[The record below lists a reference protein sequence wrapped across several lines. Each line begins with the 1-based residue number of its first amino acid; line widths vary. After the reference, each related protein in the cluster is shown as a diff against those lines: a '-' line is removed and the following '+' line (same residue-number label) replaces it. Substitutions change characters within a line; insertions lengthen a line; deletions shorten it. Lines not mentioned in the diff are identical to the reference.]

1 MATTSDDLLSDP
13 RWRPQLHVRK
23 LKELSTEHGHS
34 ALGRRIVAPTRRRG
48 GHVGALPRPD
58 LPPGPG
64 RDLNDALHELHH
76 RAGWPSL
83 RAMARDAGV
92 SHTTVSHVFSAPK
105 LPTWG
110 VVEVLVEAL
119 GGGTAHF
126 HDLWLAATATE
137 DVARP
142 ATARLAGRGAELT
155 TVCRHLETGTG
166 LLLVTGEAG
175 IGKTRLVT
183 TAAEQTECFVA
194 TGHCLP
200 LTTEVPLLPIA
211 DTLQSVYDADSGRW
225 LAQALAACPDYVP
238 TAIARLVPQA
248 VPHAPEDVGPEARQ
262 RLFTAY
268 LEVSKT
274 LAATRRIAVLVE
286 DLHWADTATLD
297 LLEHTILRGRDF
309 CLLAT
314 WRTEDETIA
323 PSAAEWFARARR
335 LSQVTELDLRCLDR
349 DETAEQLTLL
359 DGRVTADQVDRIH
372 ARSQGQP
379 LFTEQLSAHL
389 DDDQALPRLL
399 LDLLDRRLAGLS
411 GTAWAVIRVLG
422 VAARPMT
429 AAQLARA
436 TGLDRARLTTDLR
449 ALQARRLVHTAPS
462 DTVELH
468 HPLLA
473 EATRRRLVPG
483 EAAEVHFALAE
494 TLGAEPGTSPAEVA
508 AHWQGAE
515 VPAREIGWRVA
526 AARDSAAGYDW
537 AQSAEHWL
545 RVLELWPM
553 DTVSAGEPPISR
565 ASAYLAAIDML
576 NDSLQWD
583 RAAAMSDRAEEQL
596 GEVDDAIQAE
606 LLRRAAEYR
615 GEREGVAVGMILID
629 AALEI
634 YGRLPPSVGL
644 LQALNQKRLLL
655 TSLGRYHDAYALTQS
670 AADVAVEI
678 GDRRME
684 RHHLATLAWHEG
696 VGGDASSAIDN
707 LEQGRRITGD
717 TDPTGDIRQAVMA
730 TDLLLLCG
738 GALDAIEAA
747 ARQGFRTAQEWGID
761 SEAVLML
768 RQNVAVGRIRA
779 GRIRSADELIQV
791 RPDEPADPDRWPLHL
806 IAATIEALGGQLDV
820 ASERIDTLWREVG
833 PDDEIDLE
841 FLAAVADI
849 DFWNGTPAASLPR
862 LLQDLDLV
870 VDSAPVRIVCAALVT
885 AARAA
890 AEMPSHGSGSSA
902 HLTTLRDLQARAML
916 DPASAPA
923 DTHLR
928 AHAFAAAAELAR
940 GDTSERI
947 EHWVKAAAHWDKLAR
962 PHDAAYS
969 RWRAAQVALHHGHG
983 TLATRLLKRAAT
995 AAREHVPLTAAIAS
1009 TKADIR

>member
-1 MATTSDDLLSDP
+1 MGVL
-13 RWRPQLHVRK
+13 
-23 LKELSTEHGHS
+23 EL
-34 ALGRRIVAPTRRRG
+34 
-48 GHVGALPRPD
+48 
-58 LPPGPG
+58 
-64 RDLNDALHELHH
+64 
-76 RAGWPSL
+76 
-83 RAMARDAGV
+83 
-92 SHTTVSHVFSAPK
+92 
-105 LPTWG
+105 
-110 VVEVLVEAL
+110 LVEAL

-126 HDLWLAATATE
+126 HSLWLAASTATE
-137 DVARP
+137 EVARP
-142 ATARLAGRGAELT
+142 ATARLAGRRAELT

-175 IGKTRLVT
+175 IGKTKLVT
-183 TAAEQTECFVA
+183 TAAEQTECFAA

-200 LTTEVPLLPIA
+200 LSTEVPLLPIA
-211 DTLQSVYDADSGRW
+211 DTLQSVYDVDGGHW
-225 LAQALAACPDYVP
+225 LAHALAACPHYVA
-238 TAIARLVPQA
+238 TAVARLVPQA
-248 VPHAPEDVGPEARQ
+248 VPNAREDGGPEARQ
-262 RLFTAY
+262 RLFAAY
-268 LEVSKT
+268 LEVSAA

-297 LLEHTILRGRDF
+297 LLEHTISRGRDL

-314 WRTEDETIA
+314 WRTEDETIP
-323 PSAAEWFARARR
+323 PSADAWFARVRR

-379 LFTEQLSAHL
+379 LFTEQLSANR
-389 DDDQALPRLL
+389 DDDQAFPRLL

-411 GTAWAVIRVLG
+411 GTAWAVTRVLG

-436 TGLDRARLTTDLR
+436 TELDRASLTSDLR
-449 ALQARRLVHTAPS
+449 ALQARRLVKTAAN
-462 DTVELH
+462 DTITLH

-483 EAAEVHFALAE
+483 EAADVHFALAE
-494 TLGAEPGTSPAEVA
+494 TLGAEPGASPAEVA
-508 AHWQGAE
+508 AHWQGAGE
-515 VPAREIGWRVA
+515 PAREIGWRVA
-526 AARDSAAGYDW
+526 AARDSAAGYDR

-545 RVLELWPM
+545 RVFELWPM

-565 ASAYLAAIDML
+565 AGAYLAAIDTL

-596 GEVDDAIQAE
+596 GEVDDAVQAE

-615 GEREGVAVGMILID
+615 GEREGVAVGMTLID
-629 AALEI
+629 AALDT
-634 YGRLPPSVGL
+634 YARLSPSVGL

-655 TSLGRYHDAYALTQS
+655 TSLGRYHDAYALTRS
-670 AADVAVEI
+670 AADVAAEI

-696 VGGDASSAIDN
+696 VGGDASGAIDK
-707 LEQGRRITGD
+707 LEQGRRVTGD

-738 GALDAIEAA
+738 CALDAIEAA
-747 ARQGFRTAQEWGID
+747 ARQGFQTAHERGID

-779 GRIRSADELIQV
+779 GRIRSADELIQI
-791 RPDEPADPDRWPLHL
+791 RPDEPPDPDRWPLHL
-806 IAATIEALGGQLDV
+806 VAATIEALGGQLDI
-820 ASERIDTLWREVG
+820 ASERIDTLWRDVG

-849 DFWNGTPAASLPR
+849 DFWNGTPAANLPR
-862 LLQDLDLV
+862 LLHDLDLV
-870 VDSAPVRIVCAALVT
+870 VDSAPVRIACAALVT

-890 AEMPSHGSGSSA
+890 AEMAGHGCGSSA
-902 HLTTLRDLQARAML
+902 HVTTLRNLQARAGL
-916 DPASAPA
+916 DPASVPA

-928 AHAFAAAAELAR
+928 AHAFAGAAELAR
-940 GDTSERI
+940 CDSSETI
-947 EHWVKAAAHWDKLAR
+947 EHWVKAAAQWDKLAR

-969 RWRAAQVALHHGHG
+969 RWRAAEVALHDGQG
-983 TLATRLLKRAAT
+983 TLATSLLMRAAT
-995 AAREHVPLTAAIAS
+995 EAREHLPLSAAIATTS
-1009 TKADIR
+1009 AGIR

>member
-1 MATTSDDLLSDP
+1 M
-13 RWRPQLHVRK
+13 
-23 LKELSTEHGHS
+23 
-34 ALGRRIVAPTRRRG
+34 
-48 GHVGALPRPD
+48 GALPRPD

-83 RAMARDAGV
+83 RALARDAGV
-92 SHTTVSHVFSAPK
+92 SHTTVSHVFSALRTPA
-105 LPTWG
+105 WG
-110 VVEVLVEAL
+110 VLELLVEAL
-119 GGGTAHF
+119 GGSTAHF
-126 HDLWLAATATE
+126 HDLWLAASTATE

-142 ATARLAGRGAELT
+142 ATARLAGRRAELT
-155 TVCRHLETGTG
+155 AVSRHLETGTG

-175 IGKTRLVT
+175 IGKTRLVS
-183 TAAEQTECFVA
+183 TAAQQTECFVA

-225 LAQALAACPDYVP
+225 LAQALAACPDYVA

-248 VPHAPEDVGPEARQ
+248 VPDAPEDGSPEARQ
-262 RLFTAY
+262 RLFAAY
-268 LEVSKT
+268 LEVARA
-274 LAATRRIAVLVE
+274 LAETHRLAVLLE

-297 LLEHTILRGRDF
+297 LLEHTISRGRHL

-314 WRTEDETIA
+314 WRTEDETVA
-323 PSAAEWFARARR
+323 SSAAEWFARARR

-359 DGRVTADQVDRIH
+359 DSRVTADQADRIH

-379 LFTEQLSAHL
+379 LFTEQLAAHL

-411 GTAWAVIRVLG
+411 GTAWAVTRVLG

-436 TGLDRARLTTDLR
+436 TGIDRASLTTALHT
-449 ALQARRLVHTAPS
+449 LQARRLVRSAPS

-483 EAAEVHFALAE
+483 EATDVHVALAE
-494 TLGAEPGTSPAEVA
+494 TLGAEPGASPAEVA
-508 AHWQGAE
+508 AHWQGAGE
-515 VPAREIGWRVA
+515 PARELGWRIA
-526 AARDSAAGYDW
+526 AARDSAAGYDQ

-545 RVLELWPM
+545 RVLGLWPM

-565 ASAYLAAIDML
+565 AGAYVAAIDTL
-576 NDSLQWD
+576 HDSLQWE
-583 RAAAMSDRAEEQL
+583 RAAALSDRAQERL
-596 GEVDDAIQAE
+596 GEVDDAVQAE

-615 GEREGVAVGMILID
+615 GEREGVAVGMTLID
-629 AALEI
+629 AALET

-644 LQALNQKRLLL
+644 LEALNQKRLLL
-655 TSLGRYHDAYALTQS
+655 TSLGRYDDACALTRS
-670 AADVAVEI
+670 AADVAAEI

-696 VGGDASSAIDN
+696 VDGDASGAIDK
-707 LEQGRRITGD
+707 LVQGRRVTGD

-738 GALDAIEAA
+738 CALDAVEAA
-747 ARQGFRTAQEWGID
+747 ARPGFRTSLEWGID

-779 GRIRSADELIQV
+779 GRIDSGDELIQV
-791 RPDEPADPDRWPLHL
+791 GSDEPADPDRWPLHL
-806 IAATIEALGGQLDV
+806 VAATIEALRGQLDV
-820 ASERIDTLWREVG
+820 ARERIDTLWREVG

-849 DFWNGTPAASLPR
+849 DFWSGTPTARLPR
-862 LLQDLDLV
+862 LLHDLDLV
-870 VDSAPVRIVCAALVT
+870 VDSTPVRIVCGALVT

-890 AEMPSHGSGSSA
+890 AEGAGLGRGSSGD
-902 HLTTLRDLQARAML
+902 LTTLRELHGRVGL

-923 DTHLR
+923 DAHLR
-928 AHAFAAAAELAR
+928 AHAFAGAAELAR
-940 GDTSERI
+940 CDGSERI
-947 EHWVKAAAHWDKLAR
+947 DHWVRAAAQWDELAR
-962 PHDAAYS
+962 PHDAAYCH
-969 RWRAAQVALHHGHG
+969 WRAAEVALRDGRG
-983 TLATRLLKRAAT
+983 TLATRLLKRAAIG
-995 AAREHVPLTAAIAS
+995 AREHAPLSAAIAS
-1009 TKADIR
+1009 TEARIR